1 MLPVSRGHQ
10 AGCTMD
16 GVSVG
21 GIAVVDSGLAR
32 AEPRNK
38 VGAA

>member
-1 MLPVSRGHQ
+1 MSGGHQ
-10 AGCTMD
+10 AGCTLG

-21 GIAVVDSGLAR
+21 GIAVVDSGLAG
-32 AEPRNK
+32 AEPKNR